1 MAQATRR
8 ASHASGLGAL
18 YNSTRIFRRQ
28 VDRQEAFPFPLA
40 VWVERFRDDVL
51 RLTRAVSTDLGAG
64 LIGDTPVPSFFA
76 DLRRLNPHTPVVHLV
91 RLESEGRVWV
101 EHRARAAV

>member
-1 MAQATRR
+1 MLDEVRWIDAE
-8 ASHASGLGAL
+8 L
-18 YNSTRIFRRQ
+18 
-28 VDRQEAFPFPLA
+28 
-40 VWVERFRDDVL
+40 
-51 RLTRAVSTDLGAG
+51 TDLGAG

-76 DLRRLNPHTPVVHLV
+76 DLRRLNPRAPVVHLV

>member
-1 MAQATRR
+1 MF
-8 ASHASGLGAL
+8 HASGLGAL

-40 VWVERFRDDVL
+40 VWVERFREDVM
-51 RLTRAVSTDLGAG
+51 RLSRAVSTNLGAG
-64 LIGDTPVPSFFA
+64 LVGDTPVPSFFGE
-76 DLRRLNPHTPVVHLV
+76 LRRLNPRAPVVHLV